1 VKGQYMA
8 VESVLTFG
16 LGIIVATGIIGLFS
30 NFSTNV
36 FNTAEEAEA
45 EAVKSE
51 IKEAFNSLE
60 VVSGTAHKDI
70 DLPDTVSNSEYT
82 ILFSENEIMLETRTS
97 EYTSKLPVTSE
108 LTGSASGNVRL
119 AKSEQGYEL
128 SER

>member
-1 VKGQYMA
+1 MA

-82 ILFSENEIMLETRTS
+82 ILFSENEIRLETRTS

-119 AKSEQGYEL
+119 EKSEQGYEL

>member
-1 VKGQYMA
+1 MA